1 MGLYSKTIQWHIHAG
16 SWSLVNC
23 WREGKTLPY
32 KGCSWILM
40 NAAVGHM
47 DGSALM
53 VIGVSAWYPDR
64 DKVIF
69 SEACVKN
76 SVHIREQ
83 CMLGD
88 TGNKRAVRILLECI
102 LVYCNSVSFTDVP
115 TVTQLVRRHGLQ
127 PVLHSRRK
135 NHVKVIAKY
144 YLLILNVP
152 SPSIRNVNRDHN
164 WACGL
169 VWDL

>member
-1 MGLYSKTIQWHIHAG
+1 MVPFKLYVKHVKKIKGAAYKTVTLTVRVNRPKELRNSLIDFYFNYRPPR
-16 SWSLVNC
+16 SW
-23 WREGKTLPY
+23 
-32 KGCSWILM
+32 
-40 NAAVGHM
+40 
-47 DGSALM
+47 
-53 VIGVSAWYPDR
+53 

-144 YLLILNVP
+144 YLLILNAP
-152 SPSIRNVNRDHN
+152 SPSIRNVHRDQN
-164 WACGL
+164 
-169 VWDL
+169 